1 MIWSL
6 ARTYD
11 SPSSFL
17 CRERDGP
24 ACIEGQEVA
33 QSLLHP
39 RLQMTGLGIRVP
51 ARPFELASSAS
62 SATSSQVDSD
72 DDVPL
77 PFPAALPRADFLTP
91 DFQPAAYLSS
101 LPHRHQ
107 TLDDLRSELRD
118 RSAAISAELLELVNA
133 NYTSFLSLGDDLR
146 GGDDKV
152 EDVKVAMLGFR
163 RQVDEVKSRVR
174 ARRDQVEGLTDEL
187 RILRRD
193 IEAGRRM
200 LELDDRLAALEE
212 RLVIT
217 SLPGKKNKPTADD
230 KAGKENKS
238 TVDNKTGEN
247 ADDESDWSVT
257 ASDVSSDE
265 EGDDDYEGLVS
276 SSPAKLAGLAAE
288 YCVIEA
294 SADAIGRDKPFVI
307 KAKARMTRC
316 RNTLLL
322 DLGTALKEA
331 HKAGEKGKVR
341 VVKYLGLYAML
352 GAEGEAI
359 RALKGV

>member
-1 MIWSL
+1 MS
-6 ARTYD
+6 
-11 SPSSFL
+11 
-17 CRERDGP
+17 
-24 ACIEGQEVA
+24 
-33 QSLLHP
+33 
-39 RLQMTGLGIRVP
+39 GLGIRLP
-51 ARPFELASSAS
+51 ARGFELASSVS

-91 DFQPAAYLSS
+91 DFDPVTYLSS

-146 GGDDKV
+146 GGDEKV
-152 EDVKVAMLGFR
+152 EDLKVAMLGFR

-174 ARRDQVEGLTDEL
+174 ARREQVEGLTGEL

-193 IEAGRRM
+193 IEAGRRI
-200 LELDDRLAALEE
+200 LELDDRVSALEE
-212 RLVIT
+212 QLVIA
-217 SLPGKKNKPTADD
+217 SLPGKGKNNGTAGNKTRKQNSDDADD
-230 KAGKENKS
+230 G
-238 TVDNKTGEN
+238 
-247 ADDESDWSVT
+247 SVT
-257 ASDVSSDE
+257 ASDVPSDE
-265 EGDDDYEGLVS
+265 EEEDGSEGLVS
-276 SSPAKLAGLAAE
+276 SSPAKLTRLAVE

-307 KAKARMTRC
+307 KAKARMMKC

-322 DLGTALKEA
+322 DLGTALKEG
-331 HKAGEKGKVR
+331 HKAGEKGKAH